1 MTARTTTTRAVSYP
15 RPGPATRHRCPTCR
29 RWTWTGVDS
38 NVCGL
43 VATVDPVA
51 LDKVAEMVALL
62 AGCRTLDLQ
71 PDGRLTRRGVV
82 EIAAGQPRPVL
93 AVHRCDRTNSGRPLT
108 NPIPALPVIHTAGDG
123 DTPPF

>member
-1 MTARTTTTRAVSYP
+1 MTATRTRAVSYP
-15 RPGPATRHRCPTCR
+15 RPGPAARRRCQGCR
-29 RWTWTGVDS
+29 AWVWSAVDS

-43 VATVDPVA
+43 LVNVDPIA
-51 LDKVAEMVALL
+51 LDQVGEMVALL

-93 AVHRCDRTNSGRPLT
+93 AVHRCDRTNSGTPLS
-108 NPIPALPVIHTAGDG
+108 NPVPALPVIHTAGDG
-123 DTPPF
+123 DNPPF